1 MKAFV
6 PFLFLVSFLASGW
19 ASPLEL
25 DPNYGKLVATCTGGA
40 KTAGQSTVWFF
51 KQWHLAPSVDTTSIE
66 KSKKLPQY
74 ENQHAI
80 YLQLSSWAERGKLSA
95 VIAEGC
101 GSADLKSDELLHS
114 NLKFNG
120 WNIDLLKKKAQGAD
134 YSSILTSVPLKLAA
148 KYGDALHVYCGDDE
162 GLAKKH
168 ALAFSDAR
176 GDIGFLKRLQQY
188 KDNPEQ
194 EKIYMDGVV
203 QTYHLSTPPSYDQ
216 AVKRLDNELKKAVSE
231 ADLYL
236 QKRNEHL
243 VQVIRHA
250 LDKSPKGSNIAVVF
264 GGAHAS
270 GVKSL
275 LEASGLQCKVVD
287 PVGYNDDETQLF
299 EKLKELINAPLPS
312 SGAQ

>member
-1 MKAFV
+1 MKALA
-6 PFLFLVSFLASGW
+6 LFLLLSLFLNSAM
-19 ASPLEL
+19 AVAPEL
-25 DPNYGKLVATCTGGA
+25 DPKYGKIVATCGSGTKGSS
-40 KTAGQSTVWFF
+40 QSTVWFF
-51 KQWHLAPSVDTTSIE
+51 KQWHLSPSVDTLSIE
-66 KSKKLPQY
+66 KSKQLPQF
-74 ENQHAI
+74 ENQNAI
-80 YLQLSSWAERGKLSA
+80 YRQLASWTEQGNLSA

-101 GSADLKSDELLHS
+101 GSADGMLPS

-120 WNIDLLKKKAQGAD
+120 WSLASLKEKSKSPD
-134 YSSILTSVPLKLAA
+134 YDSILTSVPLKLAA
-148 KYGDALHVYCGDDE
+148 KYGDTLHVYCGDDE

-203 QTYHLSTPPSYDQ
+203 ETYHLSTRPTYNQ
-216 AVKRLDNELKKAVSE
+216 AVKRLDDELKKAVSE

-236 QKRNEHL
+236 QKRNAHL
-243 VQVIRHA
+243 VEVIQHA
-250 LDKSPKGSNIAVVF
+250 MEKTPSGSNIAVVF
-264 GGAHAS
+264 GGAHAP

-299 EKLKELINAPLPS
+299 EKLKELINSPS
-312 SGAQ
+312 SSQ